1 MKRVLIL
8 LAVAALAACDR
19 GPEPVGPD
27 GQPGGASVQ
36 LGAVSSDPTPDPLAV
51 AQAVPGFGGYFIDD
65 SGAPTVYLTDPAQ
78 RPAAEAALAGFLS
91 SFGWSAADLR
101 VRQGQYDYAQL
112 DAWYRASWTRA
123 LAVSGAVF
131 SDIDEG
137 SNRLRFGGVDAAAV
151 SSIAS
156 TLVSL
161 GVPAGAVE
169 VQLAAPVVQTATL
182 RDKIRPPHGGL
193 QIQFFASPASPL
205 VSVCTLGFNA
215 VKDGVQSFIT
225 NSHCTNRQGGTD
237 LKTDYY
243 QSTRGGVIP
252 NPNNFIGFE
261 VDDPTYALGDGTTCP
276 LGRTCR
282 YSDAARVQY
291 GSGQVFSIGNVARAA
306 SANPG
311 TVSGD
316 NDPSVLVIDSLSPTW
331 QITAEQ
337 AVPVLGQGLHKT
349 GRTTGWTNGTVTGTC
364 VNINVSA
371 SEITQLCQSYVG
383 AFVAGGDSGSPVFG
397 THTDGSVFL
406 AGILWG
412 SSTNLATG
420 AVQFIFSPLGAVE
433 NELGELSTFAPE
445 ETTTKKNKRVKT
457 AR

>member
-8 LAVAALAACDR
+8 LAAAALAACDR
-19 GPEPVGPD
+19 APEPLAPD
-27 GQPGGASVQ
+27 ARAGGASLQ
-36 LGAVSSDPTPDPLAV
+36 LSAVSANPTPDPLAV
-51 AQAVPGFGGYFIDD
+51 AQAVPGFGGYFIDE

-91 SFGWSAADLR
+91 SFGWGASDLR

-112 DAWYRASWTRA
+112 DAWYRGSWARA
-123 LAVSGAVF
+123 LAVPGAVF

-137 SNRLRFGGVDAAAV
+137 SNRLRFGGVNAAAV
-151 SSIAS
+151 ASIVS
-156 TLVSL
+156 TLASL
-161 GVPAGAVE
+161 GVPAAAVD
-169 VQLAAPVVQTATL
+169 VQLAAPVLQTASL

-193 QIQFFASPASPL
+193 QIQFFASPVSPL

-215 VKDGVQSFIT
+215 VRDGVQSFIT

-237 LKTDYY
+237 LRTDYY
-243 QSTRGGVIP
+243 QSTRGGAIP
-252 NPNNFIGFE
+252 SPDNYIGFE
-261 VDDPTYALGDGTTCP
+261 ADDPTYALGDGTTCP

-282 YSDAARVQY
+282 YADAARVQY
-291 GSGQVFSIGNVARAA
+291 GAGQTFTMGRVARAA

-311 TVSGD
+311 AINGD
-316 NDPSVLVIDSLSPTW
+316 DDPSVLVIDSVSPSW
-331 QITAEQ
+331 RITAEQ
-337 AVPVLGQGLHKT
+337 AVPVLGQGLNKT
-349 GRTTGWTNGTVTGTC
+349 GRTTGWTRGTVTGTC

-397 THTDGSVFL
+397 THTDGSIFL

-412 SSTNLATG
+412 SSTDLVTNE
-420 AVQFIFSPLGAVE
+420 VQFIFSPLGAVE
-433 NELGELSTFAPE
+433 SELGELSTLAPDE
-445 ETTTKKNKRVKT
+445 TTKKKRTKAV
-457 AR
+457 R